1 MAERSKTKD
10 RIKEITGQL
19 EQGIRDLFTSG
30 KYLEY
35 LRVMSRFHRYST
47 NNTLLIHMQ
56 RPDAT
61 RIAGFHKWQ
70 DEFGRNVKR
79 GEKGI
84 KIIAPTPF
92 KKRIEQEKL
101 DPETKAPLLDKDG
114 KVVMEEVEIKIPLY
128 RVVTVFDVSQTEG
141 KPLPQL
147 AENLSGD
154 VKDYGV
160 FMEAVRRAS
169 PVPIIFEVMKPARDG
184 YFNQEKKFVALRKG
198 MSEVQTVSGAIHE
211 VTHAK
216 LHDYSLRQ
224 AADAGKTDSEP
235 PKPKDQGTEEVEAE
249 SVSYAVCQYYGIQTA
264 ANSFGYIASWSKDKD
279 LPELRAS
286 LETINKTASGLI
298 EDIDKNLAVLQKER
312 GKAQTAVVEP
322 EQPAVSVEPEQ
333 AVPSERVESSPAPA
347 EEAVPVSAQPEN
359 TLEPAPTE
367 PTGYPMPDPSVS
379 IAARDAYGYT
389 ENDMLPLSKERAAE
403 LLERDMTVYMLQKD
417 NRAEMAFDKA
427 DIDAHSGL
435 FGIAREEWEQTKEY
449 QAKLQENGIDAGQ
462 HTVAELEAQA
472 RTGEPISLMELSQAV
487 HRERPSVMA
496 QLKAAPR
503 AESRKAE
510 RKPAEERGL

>member
-1 MAERSKTKD
+1 MTEKSRTKD

-35 LRVMSRFHRYST
+35 LQTMSRFHRYST

-61 RIAGFHKWQ
+61 RVAGFHKWQ

-101 DPETKAPLLDKDG
+101 DPETKAPLLGKDG

-154 VKDYGV
+154 VRDYGV
-160 FMEAVRRAS
+160 FMEAVRQAS
-169 PVPIIFEVMKPARDG
+169 PVPIIFEVMKPDMDG
-184 YFNQEKKFVALRKG
+184 YFNQEKKLVALREG

-224 AADAGKTDSEP
+224 ADAGKKDAEP
-235 PKPKDQGTEEVEAE
+235 PKPQNRSTEEVEAE

-298 EDIDKNLAVLQKER
+298 EDIDKNLAALQKER
-312 GKAQTAVVEP
+312 GKTQTAAVEP
-322 EQPAVSVEPEQ
+322 EQPAVSAEPEQ
-333 AVPSERVESSPAPA
+333 AVPSEKVESSPAPA
-347 EEAVPVSAQPEN
+347 EEAAPVSARREN
-359 TLEPAPTE
+359 TVEPAPSE
-367 PTGYPMPDPSVS
+367 LADYPMPDPSVS

-389 ENDMLPLSKERAAE
+389 KNDMLPLSKERAVE

-417 NRAEMAFDKA
+417 NCAEMAFDKA

-435 FGIAREEWEQTKEY
+435 FGIAREEWEQTRGY
-449 QAKLQENGIDAGQ
+449 QAKLQGNGIDAGQ

-472 RTGEPISLMELSQAV
+472 RAGEPISLLELSQAI
-487 HRERPSVMA
+487 HRERPSVRA

-503 AESRKAE
+503 TESHKAE